1 MEKEFKVLKFP
12 NSSAGQAEKI
22 RALSEA
28 SAKGWTVVS
37 ETITADAYD
46 VESAA
51 KQGACWCF
59 VCGPFCA
66 PFMVSGVK
74 KTGSITITFSRSA
87 EDRLQVKR
95 EEQAQREASLER
107 QLEDR
112 RLANIASVVDKF
124 REECPGEELS
134 KYIVIAACDFIENRR
149 RIGGPIPSIRRSI
162 RLNGGV
168 ELKDDSGIIITTYS
182 SEEVR
187 GLPKVVPLPDDYF
200 GSHK

>member
-87 EDRLQVKR
+87 EDRLQ
-95 EEQAQREASLER
+95 LER
-107 QLEDR
+107 ER

-134 KYIVIAACDFIENRR
+134 KYIVIAAYDFIENRR
-149 RIGGPIPSIRRSI
+149 RIGGPIPSIRRST

-168 ELKDDSGIIITTYS
+168 ELKDDSGMIITTYS
-182 SEEVR
+182 SEEVL